1 MRLHFYPHILSN
13 KKLLITL
20 STGFGVSFA
29 KREFWIINYL
39 HGYGGR
45 CLNSEGFSCSEI
57 KYRRKKYLVHHAR
70 LRSNIQQLHNVLY
83 NWIQCND
90 GLESLIKKQ
99 LLWHDNNILT
109 LPAPSAVSLM
119 LSNHC
124 LSLCIE
130 IDIAMRR
137 RSAAVYLSNH
147 PCLRAPIDTWIYE
160 PACYIFFT
168 LTSRLEGTLIGEIY
182 PSD

>member
-1 MRLHFYPHILSN
+1 MATAVGVWLLKDSHVL
-13 KKLLITL
+13 KLNI
-20 STGFGVSFA
+20 
-29 KREFWIINYL
+29 E
-39 HGYGGR
+39 
-45 CLNSEGFSCSEI
+45 E
-57 KYRRKKYLVHHAR
+57 KKYLVLHAR
-70 LRSNIQQLHNVLY
+70 LRHNIQRLHNVLY

-109 LPAPSAVSLM
+109 LPGPSAVSLM

-124 LSLCIE
+124 LSPYIG

-137 RSAAVYLSNH
+137 ERAAVYLSNH